1 MPYLNGPAREISFK
15 IVYYGAA
22 MSGKTTNL
30 LYIHKALADETKGEM
45 VMLDTEEERTLFFDF
60 FPIYLGTIEGFR
72 LRFNMYTVPGQVI
85 YEASRKLI
93 VNGADAVVFV
103 VDSQASR
110 LDDNVESWRSLTSNL
125 RLHNV
130 DAAQQAIVIQYN
142 KRDLNPKIDVGTIER
157 AAGLAGIPVFE
168 SIATQGV
175 GVMDTLK
182 KVSIMMIQRF
192 STVSLGVGE

>member
-1 MPYLNGPAREISFK
+1 MPYLNSPAKEISFK
-15 IVYYGAA
+15 IVYYGPA

-30 LYIHKALADETKGEM
+30 LHIHKVLADETKGEM

-93 VNGADAVVFV
+93 VSGADAVVFV
-103 VDSQASR
+103 VDSQSSR
-110 LDDNVESWRSLTSNL
+110 LEDNLESWQSLTSNL
-125 RLHNV
+125 ELHNI
-130 DAAQQAIVIQYN
+130 DMAQQAVVIQYN
-142 KRDLNPKIDVGTIER
+142 KRDLDPKIELGTIER
-157 AAGLAGIPVFE
+157 AAGLNGIPVFE

-192 STVSLGVGE
+192 SAASLG

>member
-1 MPYLNGPAREISFK
+1 MNSPAREITFK
-15 IVYYGAA
+15 IVYYGPA

-30 LYIHKALADETKGEM
+30 LHIHKVLAEETKGEM

-93 VNGADAVVFV
+93 VSGADAVVFV
-103 VDSQASR
+103 ADSQPSR
-110 LDDNVESWRSLTSNL
+110 FEDNMESWRSLITNL
-125 RLHNV
+125 ALHNV
-130 DAAQQAIVIQYN
+130 DMAQQPIVIQYN
-142 KRDLNPKIDVGTIER
+142 KRDLDPRIEAGTIER
-157 AAGLAGIPVFE
+157 AAGLNGIPVFE
-168 SIATQGV
+168 SVATQGV

-192 STVSLGVGE
+192 SAASLG